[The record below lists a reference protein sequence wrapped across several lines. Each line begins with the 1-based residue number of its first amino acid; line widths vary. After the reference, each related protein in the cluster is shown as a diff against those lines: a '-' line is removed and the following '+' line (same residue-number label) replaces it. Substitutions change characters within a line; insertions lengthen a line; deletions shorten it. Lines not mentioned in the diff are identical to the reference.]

1 MIHVVVC
8 HHDHHDSHNSFMAGG
23 PLGRRITSTA
33 PVYHLDTMNLLTD
46 ATHDEEESD
55 EYFTEADFDQEVPE
69 RNTPT
74 SDSQSHSRPE
84 PLQCAPPTR
93 KQSSLEVPPTVINH
107 EHHHFH
113 DHNTQGYPGEI
124 PEEFHRSAW
133 YKFDPAVLL
142 ALISPIGNWLT
153 GGDHVKN
160 LLFLVLLVYYLHQVI
175 EGQSSAHLSI

>member
-1 MIHVVVC
+1 
-8 HHDHHDSHNSFMAGG
+8 
-23 PLGRRITSTA
+23 
-33 PVYHLDTMNLLTD
+33 MNLLTD
-46 ATHDEEESD
+46 ATHHEEESD

-69 RNTPT
+69 RDTPT

-84 PLQCAPPTR
+84 PRQCAPPTR

-113 DHNTQGYPGEI
+113 DYNTQGYPGEV

-142 ALISPIGNWLT
+142 ALISPVGNWLT

-160 LLFLVLLVYYLHQVI
+160 LLFLVLPSSGHRRSIVCTLVNINILFNFCGYSTMGAVP
-175 EGQSSAHLSI
+175 ESSAP